1 MPDHTYLI
9 GGLLDG
15 TLREEMPFSGA
26 GWSHVLNRP
35 GAFGGV
41 LPLRHDKVTRS
52 NLEPGSTTL
61 FVLRDGQPQWGGII
75 WTAQAK
81 TAEGTL
87 EIGAEG
93 FHSYFRRRHL
103 HETRTYD
110 QVDQHDI
117 VRDLLTYAQSRPRG
131 DVGVVLDA
139 VDSGVLRDQTWWYY
153 EKVNIGEQIENLSKR
168 QNGFDFAYEVSM
180 DTDGN
185 PVVTFVPS
193 YPRRGRKTGLVF
205 DLAANIN
212 LLSETVDATT
222 LATETHL
229 VGAGEAESMLLVTV
243 ADQDPGNT
251 PLLEA
256 VEAYKD
262 ISVPETLLSRAQT
275 RQQLLR
281 LPFDLPEVEVRPSPD
296 TQVGSFIEGD
306 EVEVRA
312 SDGWA
317 EVSGLHRI
325 LAYSVNIG
333 DDGTEVVKCQFQ
345 DVRATEA
352 A

>member
-1 MPDHTYLI
+1 
-9 GGLLDG
+9 
-15 TLREEMPFSGA
+15 MPFSQV
-26 GWSHVLNRP
+26 GWSNVLNRP
-35 GAFGGV
+35 GAFAGT
-41 LPLRHDKVTRS
+41 LPLRHSKVTRA
-52 NLEPGSTTL
+52 NIEPGSTTL
-61 FVLRDGQPQWGGII
+61 FVLRDGQPRWGGII
-75 WTAQAK
+75 WTAQA
-81 TAEGTL
+81 TTESATL
-87 EIGAEG
+87 QVGAEG

-103 HETRTYD
+103 HETRTYA

-117 VRDLLTYAQSRPRG
+117 ARDLLTYAQERPRG
-131 DVGVVLDA
+131 DVGVVLDP
-139 VDSGVLRDQTWWYY
+139 VDSGVLRDQTWWFY

-168 QNGFDFAYEVSM
+168 QGGFDFAYEVSM
-180 DTDGN
+180 DVDGN

-205 DLAANIN
+205 DLAANVN

-222 LATETHL
+222 LATETHV
-229 VGAGEAESMLLVTV
+229 VGAGEGESMLLVTV
-243 ADQDPGNT
+243 ADQDPGDY
-251 PLLEA
+251 PLLEV

-262 ISVPETLLSRAQT
+262 ISVSETLLSRAQT

-296 TQVGSFIEGD
+296 TEVGAFIEGD

-325 LAYSVNIG
+325 LAYSVTVG
-333 DDGTEVVKCQFQ
+333 DDGTEQVKCQFQ
-345 DVRATEA
+345 DVRTTEA